1 MGSTVS
7 FGTNSKVRSVCMC
20 VCVCVYVCVAL
31 HLKIFKTIINK
42 VFLSIINEDG
52 LTNAAFLLININR
65 KRIILVM

>member
-1 MGSTVS
+1 MGRTAS
-7 FGTNSKVRSVCMC
+7 FGTNSKVRSVC
-20 VCVCVYVCVAL
+20 VCVCVCVAL

>member
-1 MGSTVS
+1 MGSTAS
-7 FGTNSKVRSVCMC
+7 FGTNSKVRSVC
-20 VCVCVYVCVAL
+20 VCVCVAL

-52 LTNAAFLLININR
+52 LTNAAFLLINTNR

>member
-1 MGSTVS
+1 MGSTAS
-7 FGTNSKVRSVCMC
+7 FGTNSKVRSVC
-20 VCVCVYVCVAL
+20 VCVCVCVAL